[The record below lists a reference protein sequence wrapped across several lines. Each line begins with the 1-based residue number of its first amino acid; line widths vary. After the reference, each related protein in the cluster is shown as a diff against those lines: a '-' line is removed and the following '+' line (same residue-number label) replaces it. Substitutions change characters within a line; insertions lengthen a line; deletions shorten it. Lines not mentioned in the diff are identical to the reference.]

1 MRARY
6 RFLEWT
12 LSAVPGMVVRHLGKC
27 LTCAEQSVDTAD
39 ASDAQTWCLKRAGA
53 TRHSVYELSA
63 FQYFDATLTAPAAA
77 GSPPTA

>member
-27 LTCAEQSVDTAD
+27 LICAEHSVDTAD
-39 ASDAQTWCLKRAGA
+39 ASDAQTWCLQHAGA
-53 TRHSVYELSA
+53 TRHNVYELSA
-63 FQYFDATLTAPAAA
+63 FQYFDATLTDPTADRT
-77 GSPPTA
+77 PPTA